1 MSRIALVGNL
11 SVDRVAG
18 APPRAG
24 GGVFWA
30 ARAAAHVGAD
40 VVVATGCAPA
50 DRDVARAPLEALGLP
65 VACRDAERTTEFSFE
80 YDGDRR
86 VMTVGAV
93 GDPWSPDD
101 VEGWAAATLADAGWV
116 QVAGLLRTDFPAE
129 TIAALARDGRR
140 LLLDAQGVVR
150 LGTTGPLAEDAN
162 VDPAIFRELAI
173 LTMNEL
179 EAQALVGGTDPERL
193 RSLGVAEVVLTR
205 ASRGAVAVTDGQA
218 TEIPAAR
225 VEGAVD
231 PTGAGD
237 SFALVYLEAR
247 SRGAEPAE
255 AGAYA
260 AGVVAE
266 LIARP

>member
-1 MSRIALVGNL
+1 M
-11 SVDRVAG
+11 
-18 APPRAG
+18 
-24 GGVFWA
+24 
-30 ARAAAHVGAD
+30 GAD
-40 VVVATGCAPA
+40 AAVATRCAPQ
-50 DRDVARAPLEALGLP
+50 DRETALAPLEALGLP
-65 VACRDAERTTEFSFE
+65 VVCGDASRTTRFSFHYE
-80 YDGDRR
+80 GDHR
-86 VMTVGAV
+86 VMTVDAV
-93 GDPWSPDD
+93 GDAWAPAD
-101 VEGWAAATLADAGWV
+101 VGGWAASALADAEWV